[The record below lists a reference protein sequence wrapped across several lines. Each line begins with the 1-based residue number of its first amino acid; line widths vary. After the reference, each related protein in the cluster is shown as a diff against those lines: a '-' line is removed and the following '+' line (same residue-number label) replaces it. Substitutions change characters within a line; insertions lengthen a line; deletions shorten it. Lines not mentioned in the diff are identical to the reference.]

1 VPRGGL
7 GKGLSAL
14 IPGSELEVGGELLEL
29 PVGAIYPSPLQPREE
44 FDAAAMEELVTSIRQ
59 HGLIQPI
66 LVRPR
71 GEHYELVAGERRWRA
86 SQLAGLARVPA
97 MIRDFDDQQ
106 ALQISLVENL
116 QRADLNPL
124 EVASALQELV
134 DKHGFSQEE
143 WAERLGKSRPEV
155 SNLLRLLHLP
165 PLAQESLR
173 QGRIS
178 YGQARALL
186 ALEQEEKIVTAL
198 QRVEGEKLSVR
209 ETERMVKSLS
219 RKREVTVTR
228 HDLFVEEKERIAAD
242 LHSLLGT
249 KVRVVSGAHAGKIEI
264 EYYSLTDLRR
274 IWEIITRQHDVS
286 RET

>member
-143 WAERLGKSRPEV
+143 LAERLGKSRPEV